1 MKFDVTTAGQQVEH
15 VADNISAE
23 KRLVNVKHTFDKQEA
38 MKRLKQMSLANH
50 ARQFPQYWTT
60 YWSSADNIESSL
72 VASDKGAPGL
82 PDQTSVYPDIAI
94 ACAHIHAWMLYCY
107 HKLNTSL

>member
-1 MKFDVTTAGQQVEH
+1 
-15 VADNISAE
+15 
-23 KRLVNVKHTFDKQEA
+23 

-50 ARQFPQYWTT
+50 ARQFLQYWTT

-72 VASDKGAPGL
+72 VALDKGAPGL
-82 PDQTSVYPDIAI
+82 PDQTASYAETAI

-107 HKLNTSL
+107 NKFRAMD

>member
-1 MKFDVTTAGQQVEH
+1 
-15 VADNISAE
+15 
-23 KRLVNVKHTFDKQEA
+23 

-72 VASDKGAPGL
+72 VAPDKGAPGL
-82 PDQTSVYPDIAI
+82 PDQTATYSEIAI
-94 ACAHIHAWMLYCY
+94 VCAHVHAWMLYCY
-107 HKLNTSL
+107 HKLKESTPN